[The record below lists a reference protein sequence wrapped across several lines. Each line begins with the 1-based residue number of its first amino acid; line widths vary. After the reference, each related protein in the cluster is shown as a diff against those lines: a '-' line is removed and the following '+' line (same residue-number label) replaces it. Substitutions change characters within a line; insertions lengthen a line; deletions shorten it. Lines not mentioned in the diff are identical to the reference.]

1 MSRANTMRFSA
12 ALYAVQ
18 SEKKTIESRATQ
30 KYTALHFLQLSNL
43 PFFIL
48 LPYNLLLLFFRKSF
62 MANR

>member
-30 KYTALHFLQLSNL
+30 KIYSLAFS
-43 PFFIL
+43 
-48 LPYNLLLLFFRKSF
+48 
-62 MANR
+62 AAE